1 MATGDVG
8 MSRQEAGISREE
20 AGISPEEAGMIREEA
35 EALKL
40 AVKNVLE
47 RRLFYI
53 PSYKIYGGVA
63 GFYDYGPWGCQVET
77 NVLNLWRQHFVMEE
91 DMWEIRCPSV
101 TPEVVLKAS
110 GHVDKFTDLMVK
122 DEKLGS
128 CFRADHL
135 LKDFLTKA
143 LEEDAKLVA
152 EREGAP
158 QGSASAVVEKKE
170 KKKGAEK
177 RREPL
182 TAEKRRE
189 MQSDLAGLD
198 EFSGPELGAKI
209 KAYGIKSPE
218 SGNDLSDPY
227 PFNLMFSTQIGPTG
241 TLQGYRPGHEFHLFK
256 VWFREARMRIFPWFF
271 SN

>member
-1 MATGDVG
+1 MASQEDVAPQ
-8 MSRQEAGISREE
+8 SREAQEAF
-20 AGISPEEAGMIREEA
+20 
-35 EALKL
+35 KL
-40 AVKNVLE
+40 AVKNTLE

-91 DMWEIRCPSV
+91 DMWEIRCPCV

-143 LEEDAKLVA
+143 LEDDAA
-152 EREGAP
+152 AP
-158 QGSASAVVEKKE
+158 PVTDTLAQMAVSEKKE

-177 RREPL
+177 KKEPL
-182 TAEKRRE
+182 TVEKKKQ
-189 MQSDLAGLD
+189 MLTDLAGLD

-241 TLQGYRPGHEFHLFK
+241 TLQG
-256 VWFREARMRIFPWFF
+256 
-271 SN
+271 

>member
-1 MATGDVG
+1 MAMDDV
-8 MSRQEAGISREE
+8 ASRE
-20 AGISPEEAGMIREEA
+20 AF
-35 EALKL
+35 KV
-40 AVKNVLE
+40 AVKNTLE

-91 DMWEIRCPSV
+91 DMWEIRCPCV

-143 LEEDAKLVA
+143 LEDDTKLVA
-152 EREGAP
+152 DRQAAAAAP
-158 QGSASAVVEKKE
+158 PAAAVVDEKLAPKE
-170 KKKGAEK
+170 KKKAAAADK
-177 RREPL
+177 KKPPKEPL
-182 TAEKRRE
+182 TPEQKKAILT
-189 MQSDLAGLD
+189 DLAGLD

-227 PFNLMFSTQIGPTG
+227 PFNLMFATQIGPTG
-241 TLQGYRPGHEFHLFK
+241 TLQGYMRPETAQGIF
-256 VWFREARMRIFPWFF
+256 VNFRDLYYESGNRLPFAAAQIGSAYR
-271 SN
+271 NEVLYL

>member
-1 MATGDVG
+1 MATEEIPA
-8 MSRQEAGISREE
+8 SREAQEAF
-20 AGISPEEAGMIREEA
+20 
-35 EALKL
+35 KL
-40 AVKNVLE
+40 AVKNTLE

-91 DMWEIRCPSV
+91 DMWEIRCPCV

-143 LEEDAKLVA
+143 LEDDANPPPA
-152 EREGAP
+152 TD
-158 QGSASAVVEKKE
+158 KKA
-170 KKKGAEK
+170 KK
-177 RREPL
+177 REPL
-182 TAEKRRE
+182 TAEKKKQ
-189 MQSDLAGLD
+189 MQTDLAGLD
-198 EFSGPELGAKI
+198 EFSGPELGDKI
-209 KAYGIKSPE
+209 KAYGIKAPE
-218 SGNDLSDPY
+218 TGNDLSDPY
-227 PFNLMFSTQIGPTG
+227 PFNLMFATQIGPTG
-241 TLQGYRPGHEFHLFK
+241 TLQGYTLNPKPSLTLQI
-256 VWFREARMRIFPWFF
+256 RIMLRIEMERFCYPRCF
-271 SN
+271 

>member
-1 MATGDVG
+1 MATQD
-8 MSRQEAGISREE
+8 
-20 AGISPEEAGMIREEA
+20 A
-35 EALKL
+35 EAFKL
-40 AVKNVLE
+40 AVKNTLE

-91 DMWEIRCPSV
+91 DMWEIRCPCV

-143 LEEDAKLVA
+143 LEEDEKLVA
-152 EREGAP
+152 ERDR
-158 QGSASAVVEKKE
+158 ASLEQQYTELVVEKKE

-177 RREPL
+177 RKGPL
-182 TAEKRRE
+182 TASKRRE
-189 MQSDLAGLD
+189 MQTDLAGLD

-218 SGNDLSDPY
+218 SGNELSDPF
-227 PFNLMFSTQIGPTG
+227 PFNLMFATQIGPTG
-241 TLQGYRPGHEFHLFK
+241 TLQG
-256 VWFREARMRIFPWFF
+256 
-271 SN
+271 